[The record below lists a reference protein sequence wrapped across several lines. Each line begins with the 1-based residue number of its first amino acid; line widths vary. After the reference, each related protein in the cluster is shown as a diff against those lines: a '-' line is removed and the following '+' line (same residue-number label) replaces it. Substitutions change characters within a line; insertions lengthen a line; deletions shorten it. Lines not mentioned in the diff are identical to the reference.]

1 MSSSP
6 PPGLGQLGAID
17 VKHGDS
23 KPSYEAPPGDTKDF
37 TVVGVSDRSSGSDS
51 EDSDEDA
58 LAKNPFLDPV
68 AAERWKQVYEDA
80 QYECRHVFDPTLTW
94 TEEEEK
100 KIVRKL
106 DVRVCLWAVSF
117 SPV

>member
-6 PPGLGQLGAID
+6 PPGTGQPGAF
-17 VKHGDS
+17 VLKHGDS
-23 KPSYEAPPGDTKDF
+23 KDLTL
-37 TVVGVSDRSSGSDS
+37 VGVSDRSSGSDS
-51 EDSDEDA
+51 EDSDEEG

-68 AAERWKQVYEDA
+68 AAAWWKQVYEDA

-106 DVRVCLWAVSF
+106 DVRVCLWAVC
-117 SPV
+117 SPQLLSLRAR